1 MGSRGRN
8 SWGQAILFLHP
19 TTETR
24 GRPQSVDPINPC
36 DPCRRKRGHLHS
48 QELANLPAGA
58 IEANNGVLSCAT
70 PWGYI
75 GIDLNISAHKEIND
89 PLSLSIYIYT
99 YILTQQIRIS
109 KQELVPCCSPF
120 RLLNFPSEALE
131 CLNLRNMPAT
141 RHRSRPSWTLIKP
154 KHHNPTGSF
163 LNERSPGFE
172 GPDGLLRMIQVVD
185 VNQSI
190 VDTSGRLLGVKTVAQ
205 TVHDPPSCRAVE

>member
-89 PLSLSIYIYT
+89 PLSLYIYIHIHT
-99 YILTQQIRIS
+99 NTADTD
-109 KQELVPCCSPF
+109 KQARTCSLLFPF
-120 RLLNFPSEALE
+120 PIAQLS
-131 CLNLRNMPAT
+131 
-141 RHRSRPSWTLIKP
+141 I
-154 KHHNPTGSF
+154 
-163 LNERSPGFE
+163 RSPGMP
-172 GPDGLLRMIQVVD
+172 GSSKHAG
-185 VNQSI
+185 NT
-190 VDTSGRLLGVKTVAQ
+190 TS
-205 TVHDPPSCRAVE
+205 